1 MIRRLLKEHLA
12 MAEKHVALG
21 EEHLVRLRSIVGE
34 LRRHGYDT
42 TQDEMLLASF
52 EAMQVI
58 HLEHRNRLRL
68 ELHSLKP

>member
-1 MIRRLLKEHLA
+1 MNRRLLEEHLA
-12 MAEKHVALG
+12 MAKKHVTLG
-21 EEHLVRLRSIVGE
+21 EANLVRLREVVSE
-34 LRRHGYDT
+34 LRRHGDDT

-68 ELHSLKP
+68 ELNSIQT